1 MKKLSNNEIVTLL
14 RVAKTNYIYDIENN
28 SILEGLCYYII
39 RAFHQI
45 YDKYITYCDIP
56 ILIPNF
62 NPIFCKGDNAT
73 YWWAIYDTE
82 SRINAFN
89 KLIKYYKHN
98 TISYRI
104 KFYFKLYCYKCTKVI
119 K

>member
-1 MKKLSNNEIVTLL
+1 MKKLSNKEIVTLL

-28 SILEGLCYYII
+28 LPQEGLCYYII
-39 RAFHQI
+39 QASYQI
-45 YDKYITYCDIP
+45 YNRFITCYDIP

-73 YWWAIYDTE
+73 YWWPIYDTE

-89 KLIKYYKHN
+89 KLIEHYSCN
-98 TISYRI
+98 NIISKI
-104 KFYFKLYCYKCTKVI
+104 KFYIKWYIKKL
-119 K
+119 

>member
-1 MKKLSNNEIVTLL
+1 MKKLRNKEIVTLL
-14 RVAKTNYIYDIENN
+14 RVAKANYIYDIENT
-28 SILEGLCYYII
+28 STREGLCYYIN

-45 YDKYITYCDIP
+45 YDKHIICCEIP

-62 NPIFCKGDNAT
+62 NPIFCKGDNT
-73 YWWAIYDTE
+73 VYWWPIYNTE

-89 KLIKYYKHN
+89 KLIEYYSCN
-98 TISYRI
+98 NIISKI
-104 KFYFKLYCYKCTKVI
+104 KFYIKWYIKNDKTK